1 MTKCTTVMKTCE
13 RHIMHQS
20 NRLQLSLFSCLT
32 RNKRSPGI
40 GWSLKGDFKR
50 LFLALSGTANDGGG
64 GPGGGQRAAR
74 ADAEL
79 AAGRGPEPRHPGVRA
94 LHPDHGQP
102 GQHRLPG
109 GHQGMSVPDS
119 FFLHTHFGKRGEG
132 GSGNYIFWL
141 GGARWWGFVCMW
153 DWGGGGA
160 VHYSLLWWHTLW
172 KESGDEGGGAV
183 NYSLCPYS
191 CCLEQ
196 GRLVLDVCFCFV
208 CVCWGGG
215 GGGVS
220 EILPL
225 IHAVWRGRLFFFL
238 EGGRGCCCFLV

>member
-1 MTKCTTVMKTCE
+1 MKNCE

-32 RNKRSPGI
+32 RNKRPPGI
-40 GWSLKGDFKR
+40 GWSLKGDLKR

-119 FFLHTHFGKRGEG
+119 SFFFLHTHFGKRREG

-141 GGARWWGFVCMW
+141 GGL
-153 DWGGGGA
+153 GGGDG
-160 VHYSLLWWHTLW
+160 
-172 KESGDEGGGAV
+172 
-183 NYSLCPYS
+183 
-191 CCLEQ
+191 
-196 GRLVLDVCFCFV
+196 VL
-208 CVCWGGG
+208 CVCGIGGG
-215 GGGVS
+215 GGGGGNCRSTTPFFDDIRFGKSRGIRVEGQWTTPS
-220 EILPL
+220 VL
-225 IHAVWRGRLFFFL
+225 IHAVWSRGGLF
-238 EGGRGCCCFLV
+238 